1 MYNKLNT
8 ASCTRKTECSCLWS
22 PSGNVFHSKLSA
34 DDFLRTTDDLI
45 NWKVGWLWIGNR
57 VWGWMREQLVLMW
70 CEDDQINLLS
80 LQSAFIPNGSDMS
93 RAQYYLPSH
102 CAGSRRAHGKK
113 EQEGERDRQ
122 SNMWESKTAT
132 ERDRG
137 RKSWWESGSNQ
148 HPKNIRAFSIT
159 NGLQSR
165 SWKTLLIRT
174 ARNQVTSQHN
184 DSENSHQELQ
194 DISQCTRVDWVEI
207 QKDRQTYWRRLF

>member
-22 PSGNVFHSKLSA
+22 PFCGW
-34 DDFLRTTDDLI
+34 FLENYRWFDNLKTRLTLD
-45 NWKVGWLWIGNR
+45 WKW

-70 CEDDQINLLS
+70 CEEDQINLLS

-159 NGLQSR
+159 KSR
-165 SWKTLLIRT
+165 SWKTLLIST
-174 ARNQVTSQHN
+174 VRNQVTSQHN